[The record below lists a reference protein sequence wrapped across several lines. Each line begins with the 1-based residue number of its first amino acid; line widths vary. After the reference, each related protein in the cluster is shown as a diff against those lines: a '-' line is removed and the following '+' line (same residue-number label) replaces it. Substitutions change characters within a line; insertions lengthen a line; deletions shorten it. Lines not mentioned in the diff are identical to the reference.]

1 MSTSEQEPF
10 DDRAEGEALM
20 RAMNGL
26 FDSAQHSER
35 GASAEQV
42 LTLAMGKMQALG
54 LMAIYHEV
62 RHGNEQQAAALRAI
76 ADELRGR
83 S

>member
-1 MSTSEQEPF
+1 MSTPEQEPI

-26 FDSAQHSER
+26 FDSAQNSER
-35 GASAEQV
+35 GASPEQV

-54 LMAIYHEV
+54 LMAVYHEV
-62 RHGNEQQAAALRAI
+62 RHGNEQTAAALRALTE
-76 ADELRGR
+76 ELRAR
-83 S
+83 